1 MDIERLNWASSIDA
15 RGGIGKSDCN
25 SMGFGVSGKFLL
37 PDERGLRVAGR

>member
-25 SMGFGVSGKFLL
+25 SMGFGV
-37 PDERGLRVAGR
+37 GLGSFFSPMKGV